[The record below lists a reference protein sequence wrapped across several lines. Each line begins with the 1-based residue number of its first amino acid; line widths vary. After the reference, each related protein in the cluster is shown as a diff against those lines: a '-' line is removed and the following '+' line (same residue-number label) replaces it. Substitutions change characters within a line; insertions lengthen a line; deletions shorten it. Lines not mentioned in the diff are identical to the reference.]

1 MKNTLLALAGL
12 ATITT
17 LYSCKGGGSSSYAT
31 LKPGLEYKIFNKSK
45 SKTLVKSGDYVKMH
59 LIQKAGDSTFM
70 NSFEAGQ
77 PMLNKIEVTGQPG
90 LDPTPV
96 FFKMAAGDSAVIRL
110 NPDSAFGKNKPPFLK
125 PKDEVL
131 IIVKIVEILGK
142 QQADSLNAAQAAA
155 MGEQQ
160 KQMEEMQKK
169 QEANAIKLKP
179 IEDAKIKAYIASK
192 GLNATK
198 TASGMY
204 YAITTPGSGP
214 NAKAG
219 NSVGMKYTG
228 ATLAGVKFDSNVDP
242 AFGHAD
248 QPFSFNLG
256 TGQVIRGWDEGISY
270 FNKGAKGVL
279 LIPSYLGYGENPP
292 PGGKMGKN
300 EILAFDVEVL
310 DIK

>member
-1 MKNTLLALAGL
+1 VKQLSLAIACI

-17 LYSCKGGGSSSYAT
+17 FFACKNNATYKT
-31 LKPGLEYKIFNKSK
+31 LKPGIEYKIFAKGG
-45 SKTLVKSGDYVKMH
+45 KTLVKSGDYVKMH

-70 NSFEAGQ
+70 STFDRGE
-77 PMLNKIEVTGQPG
+77 PVMNKIEVTGQPG

-131 IIVKIVEILGK
+131 IIVKIVEILNK
-142 QQADSLNAAQAAA
+142 QQSDSLNAAQQAM

-169 QEANAIKLKP
+169 QQANAIKLKP
-179 IEDAKIKAYIASK
+179 IEDAKIQAYIASK
-192 GLNATK
+192 GLKATK

-204 YAITTPGSGP
+204 YAIITPGTGA
-214 NAKAG
+214 NATQG
-219 NSVGMKYTG
+219 SNVGMKYTG
-228 ATLAGVKFDSNVDP
+228 ATLAGVKFDSNVDS

-248 QPFSFNLG
+248 QPFSFALG
-256 TGQVIRGWDEGISY
+256 TGQVIRGWDEGIAY

-279 LIPSYLGYGENPP
+279 IIPSYLGYGENPP
-292 PGGKMGKN
+292 PGGKMNKN
-300 EILAFDVEVL
+300 EILVFDVEVL